1 MSNTEVDYIDYK
13 WISDDPVLIA
23 KADQLTELF
32 RADKQPK
39 RKNDRPFPEAFNVI
53 LTAMEV
59 SETYSGRSIFIPTNN
74 NLYKGESRRS
84 SPYTT
89 EILDALKWLIA
100 QDYLEKISGIKFTAT
115 ELGELPR
122 QLPYAYK
129 LSDKWLREIA
139 SSPLSSPDLVRRN
152 QAADYVEL
160 REKVNKQTRLLMRT
174 AKDLEAHGELI
185 NSSEE
190 LLRQYDSFMKTIG
203 VSLGCKPILSAMCS
217 MTRIFS
223 RASYECGGRL
233 YCPVQN
239 LKKRM
244 RPYLYF
250 DGEPTIEIDYGSLHP
265 QLLYHQEG
273 LKFSGED
280 PYEIEG
286 IDRGTVKV
294 AFNTMINRGGKHK
307 PKSAVNAFVRYLKL
321 SKAKAKELEEAL
333 LALHSP
339 IKHYFNTGYG
349 LRLQRLD
356 SDIAMKIINHFI
368 NVKRRPIIGVHD
380 SFVVSVRDTESL
392 KDLMN
397 DCYNNLFREQ
407 NDAVFDAINWL
418 DIADASGVSGVVGM
432 RKVSANCLDFSTS
445 LMGALKRCF
454 AGETDEMGGQ
464 FWDDLL
470 AMEPMQEPPS

>member
-1 MSNTEVDYIDYK
+1 M
-13 WISDDPVLIA
+13 
-23 KADQLTELF
+23 
-32 RADKQPK
+32 
-39 RKNDRPFPEAFNVI
+39 
-53 LTAMEV
+53 
-59 SETYSGRSIFIPTNN
+59 
-74 NLYKGESRRS
+74 
-84 SPYTT
+84 
-89 EILDALKWLIA
+89 
-100 QDYLEKISGIKFTAT
+100 
-115 ELGELPR
+115 
-122 QLPYAYK
+122 
-129 LSDKWLREIA
+129 
-139 SSPLSSPDLVRRN
+139 RRN

-160 REKVNKQTRLLMRT
+160 REKVNKKTRLLMRT

-203 VSLGCKPILSAMCS
+203 VSLGSKAIPSAMCS

-286 IDRGTVKV
+286 IDRGTVKI

-307 PKSAVNAFVRYLKL
+307 PKSAVNAFVKYLKL
-321 SKAKAKELEEAL
+321 SKVKAEELEEAL

-418 DIADASGVSGVVGM
+418 DIADASGVGGVVSM
-432 RKVSANCLDFSTS
+432 RKVSANCLDFSTP

-454 AGETDEMGGQ
+454 AGETEGIDGK
-464 FWDDLL
+464 FWDELIVKE
-470 AMEPMQEPPS
+470 AVREAPN